1 MKQKVTLFIAVTYA
15 LKVMTVTVLR
25 RNIIA
30 NVQCLLLAL
39 KYALKQSCHQL
50 INRLINEA
58 LLVADHVSITYAASA
73 HRRPSLVSDKH
84 VPACR
89 FKLMFPGA
97 GAMV

>member
-1 MKQKVTLFIAVTYA
+1 VKQKVTLFIAVTYA

-39 KYALKQSCHQL
+39 RHALKQPL
-50 INRLINEA
+50 IVVWSMKLCW
-58 LLVADHVSITYAASA
+58 LLTTFQSDVDS

-89 FKLMFPGA
+89 LQSVYPGA
-97 GAMV
+97 GALVWF